1 MGKKPT
7 ANKQAV
13 NLTTDDRYQRIQ
25 QFKLESRRFQ
35 DENLQRKLSRDHEIN
50 KRPRQQVVRDPKK
63 TIDKN
68 NPMYKILLNAQKKK
82 KNNELKKAAYK
93 TDDPNYIDINHMTV
107 ADRVKIIKLAK
118 QKNNKIYRQL
128 LMEKSTTGLSEL
140 ARQRKREL
148 MAANMKNWKTKKK

>member
-1 MGKKPT
+1 MGRKPT
-7 ANKQAV
+7 PNKQAV
-13 NLTTDDRYQRIQ
+13 NLTADDRYQKIQ
-25 QFKLESRRFQ
+25 EFKLESRRFQ
-35 DENLQRKLSRDHEIN
+35 DENLQRKLSRNHEIN
-50 KRPRQQVVRDPKK
+50 KRPQRKVVRDPKK

-68 NPMYKILLNAQKKK
+68 NPMYKIILNAQK

-93 TDDPNYIDINHMTV
+93 TVDSNYIDINHMTV

-118 QKNNKIYRQL
+118 QKNNKIYQQL

-140 ARQRKREL
+140 ARQRKRKL

>member
-82 KNNELKKAAYK
+82 KIMN
-93 TDDPNYIDINHMTV
+93 
-107 ADRVKIIKLAK
+107 
-118 QKNNKIYRQL
+118 
-128 LMEKSTTGLSEL
+128 
-140 ARQRKREL
+140 
-148 MAANMKNWKTKKK
+148 

>member
-1 MGKKPT
+1 
-7 ANKQAV
+7 
-13 NLTTDDRYQRIQ
+13 
-25 QFKLESRRFQ
+25 
-35 DENLQRKLSRDHEIN
+35 
-50 KRPRQQVVRDPKK
+50 
-63 TIDKN
+63 
-68 NPMYKILLNAQKKK
+68 
-82 KNNELKKAAYK
+82 
-93 TDDPNYIDINHMTV
+93 MTV

>member
-1 MGKKPT
+1 MGRKPA

-13 NLTTDDRYQRIQ
+13 NLTADNRYQRIQ

-50 KRPRQQVVRDPKK
+50 KRPRHKVVRDPKK

-68 NPMYKILLNAQKKK
+68 NPMYKILLNAQK

>member
-1 MGKKPT
+1 MEKKPT

-50 KRPRQQVVRDPKK
+50 KRPRRKVVRNPKK

-68 NPMYKILLNAQKKK
+68 NPMYKIILNAQK

-93 TDDPNYIDINHMTV
+93 TDDPNYIDINDMTV

-118 QKNNKIYRQL
+118 QKNSKIYWQL

-148 MAANMKNWKTKKK
+148 MAVNMKNWKTKKK